1 MSDSGTRPWF
11 RPGDALVAL
20 GVAAA
25 SAWACLAFR
34 GAPGNRAMVYLEDR
48 EYGWFDLREAKR
60 TLVVPTRIGDVR
72 LEIGDGAARV
82 AASPCPNRRCIHT
95 GTVRRLGGEIACA
108 PAHLL
113 LVVEGGDPAGGEEA
127 PDAVSF

>member
-1 MSDSGTRPWF
+1 MSASGSRPWF

-20 GVAAA
+20 AVAAA
-25 SAWACLAFR
+25 SAWACLGFR
-34 GAPGNRAMVYLEDR
+34 GAPGARAVVYLDDR
-48 EYGWFDLREAKR
+48 EYGWFDLRDAR
-60 TLVVPTRIGDVR
+60 RALDVPTRIGNVR
-72 LEIGDGAARV
+72 LEIGDGGARV
-82 AASPCPNRRCIHT
+82 ASSPCPNRRCIHT

-113 LVVEGGDPAGGEEA
+113 LVVEGRDPAGREEA